1 MYLENLELKNFRSFT
16 NATIPL
22 NKDLTVLVGENNGG
36 KSNVIEAIRLLTLP
50 ASGRVDR
57 YCELDDLHRYT
68 AETAFTISGTFSGLS
83 PGQQGSLLSLAL
95 GQAAAKARLSLSCEI
110 EGPRVKR
117 PSFTGGAHDGRPE
130 QGARDLIRHVYL
142 PALRDAQFALSSGN
156 PTRKLALLRH
166 VIPDEDHDAFRNALQ
181 RAGTHA
187 GLGQVKEA
195 VSKELADLT
204 SGVREQAA
212 ELGFSESEQLIDIAR
227 DLRFKLGDADGE
239 ANEIALSGLGF
250 ANLLYMATIIV
261 ELERAQEADLTL
273 FLVEEPEAHLHPH
286 LQMSVL
292 DFLQERAQKR
302 PEVAPGVPEGK
313 IQVVV
318 ASHSPN
324 LTSWVSSSNLIGLRT
339 VAAENGKQSKPLPL
353 GRINLTPVER
363 RKIDRYLDVMRAS
376 LLFGGRCLLVEGIA
390 EAILLPVIADRIF
403 KDQIAE
409 IRASAIADEEKDI
422 QVQGVRAKQ
431 KKFRGSTFIPIGG
444 VDFSPY
450 IKMMLTDV
458 DGVRLADRVVVLTDE
473 DNGAGTDR
481 KTKFQALADRL
492 GAPDNLTVIV
502 GADTLEV
509 DLYAAG
515 NAAIM
520 KAAYLKLHPR
530 SAGKWDAIVDEEGNE
545 RDKKIREI
553 FDSTRKGDFAQEL
566 AAQIEELDIK
576 TEDDENPH
584 TFTSPEY
591 LVRAIEAACR

>member
-1 MYLENLELKNFRSFT
+1 MYLERLELKNFRSFA

-22 NKDLTVLVGENNGG
+22 DKDLTVLVGENNGG

-50 ASGRVDR
+50 ASGRIDR
-57 YCELDDLHRYT
+57 YCELDDLHRHT
-68 AETAFTISGTFSGLS
+68 NETAFTISGSFSGLS
-83 PGQQGSLLSLAL
+83 PSQQGNLLSLASD
-95 GQAAAKARLSLSCEI
+95 QSVTKARLTLSCEI
-110 EGPRVKR
+110 EGPQVKR
-117 PSFTGGAHDGRPE
+117 PRFTGGAHDGQPE
-130 QGARDLIRHVYL
+130 QGTRDLIRHVYL
-142 PALRDAQFALSSGN
+142 PALRDAQYALSSGN

-166 VIPDEDHDAFRNALQ
+166 VIPEGDHDAFRNALQ
-181 RAGTHA
+181 RSGTHA
-187 GLGQVKEA
+187 GLGQVRQA

-212 ELGFSESEQLIDIAR
+212 ELGFSDSEQLIDIAR
-227 DLRFKLGDADGE
+227 DLRFKLGDADGD

-273 FLVEEPEAHLHPH
+273 FLVEEPEAHLHPQ

-292 DFLQERAQKR
+292 DFLRDRAQKR
-302 PEVAPGVPEGK
+302 PEVAPGVPEGR

-353 GRINLTPVER
+353 NKIELSSKER

-376 LLFGGRCLLVEGIA
+376 LLFGGRCLLAEGIA
-390 EAILLPVIADRIF
+390 EAILLPVIADQLF
-403 KDQIAE
+403 KDQIAAAD
-409 IRASAIADEEKDI
+409 ASAATNEEKVAQTQAI
-422 QVQGVRAKQ
+422 RAKQ
-431 KKFRGSTFIPIGG
+431 KKFRGSTFIPIDG

-450 IKMMLTDV
+450 IKMMLSDV

-473 DNGAGTDR
+473 DNGAGTNR
-481 KTKFQALADRL
+481 KTNFEALADRL
-492 GAPDNLTVIV
+492 SASDKLTVIV
-502 GADTLEV
+502 GTDTLEV

-520 KAAYLKLHPR
+520 KAAYLTLHPR
-530 SAGKWDAIVDEEGNE
+530 SEDKWNAIADVEGDE
-545 RDKKIREI
+545 RAQRIREV
-553 FDSTRKGDFAQEL
+553 FDTTRKGDFAQEL
-566 AAQIEELDIK
+566 AAQIEDEDSEL
-576 TEDDENPH
+576 
-584 TFTSPEY
+584 TFTPPDY
-591 LVRAIEAACR
+591 LVRAIEAACQ